1 MAAGTDPMRVKH
13 GTFLVERLAADAAP
27 DQWKRELT
35 ENAIDAVI
43 RALDAGLME
52 KGEVLWDVDWP
63 LRENEGH
70 FKLSILDN
78 GDGMGD
84 HELVHNINELSSS
97 GGVQSLQD
105 HYGVGAKITA
115 GVNNP
120 AGLEY
125 VSVRPG
131 GEARTVTFWKD
142 ELAGIYGLQQ
152 VEFDDGTFGFLS
164 GVSDEYV
171 PDLIREHGTAVT
183 LWGTSENEN
192 TYLETAREAPYPTHH
207 LVRYLNTRYFE
218 LDPRIVL
225 RVREFSKLES
235 PETWTPAR
243 QMAQGAQLRR
253 VHGMRHF
260 LDQYAEAKGQK
271 DLGDAV
277 AYWWILRDDKKIREQ
292 NDLWQA
298 TGHTAAI
305 YQEEL
310 YEMKTANAARRMLQ
324 AFGVTFGSN
333 RVVIYVEPRVEAGSI
348 TTDTARIRLI
358 IDEGSAPWD
367 AWAQRFS
374 EDLPPEIEQLI
385 ANELAAANG
394 KGEIEKIRE
403 RLKDVRKFFRL
414 PRYRRVSNG
423 THQTKDDASGREP
436 EAVTPRTRVKRNP
449 RVRPV
454 VPITVKAGTDPDA
467 SSRRL
472 AEDGEQ
478 SKQMPGED
486 DDPRFVWVSL
496 DGVNAKAHRDPG
508 EMEDRAA
515 TYIRQSNLIKGN
527 ADFRGFTDLVEHFAQ
542 TYSGKPGA
550 RQVSHRVV
558 YEWFEQ
564 LLIEAVLGARS
575 LEGSQMWN
583 VEDLDRAVSDEAL
596 TTAVAPRWHVY
607 NSIKRTIGS
616 QLGTAEAA

>member
-1 MAAGTDPMRVKH
+1 
-13 GTFLVERLAADAAP
+13 
-27 DQWKRELT
+27 
-35 ENAIDAVI
+35 
-43 RALDAGLME
+43 ME
-52 KGEVLWDVDWP
+52 KGHVWWDIDWP

-70 FKLSILDN
+70 FKLCILDN
-78 GDGMGD
+78 GDGMGE

-97 GGVQSLQD
+97 GGVQSLQE

-115 GVNNP
+115 GVKNP
-120 AGLEY
+120 AGVEY
-125 VSVRPG
+125 VSVCPG
-131 GEARTVTFWKD
+131 EEPRTVTFWKD

-152 VEFDDGTFGFLS
+152 VEFEDGTFGFLS
-164 GVSDEYV
+164 APSEDYV
-171 PDLIREHGTAVT
+171 PELIREHGTSVT
-183 LWGTSENEN
+183 LWGVAEDEN
-192 TYLETAREAPYPTHH
+192 TYLSTAREAPYPTHH

-218 LDPRIVL
+218 LDPRIDL
-225 RVREFSKLES
+225 RVREFAKLES

-253 VHGMRHF
+253 VNGMRHF
-260 LDQYAEAKGQK
+260 LDQHAEAKGQR

-277 AYWWILRDDKKIREQ
+277 AHWWIIRDDKKVREQ

-305 YQEEL
+305 YQGEL

-333 RVVIYVEPRVEAGSI
+333 RVVIYVEPRIGASSI
-348 TTDTARIRLI
+348 TTDTARSRLI
-358 IDEGSAPWD
+358 IDEGPSPWES
-367 AWAQRFS
+367 WAQRFS
-374 EDLPPEIEQLI
+374 EDLPLEIEQLI
-385 ANELAAANG
+385 ANELAAADG
-394 KGEIEKIRE
+394 KGEIEKIKE
-403 RLKDVRKFFRL
+403 RLKDVRRFFRL
-414 PRYRRVSNG
+414 PRYRRATNG
-423 THQTKDDASGREP
+423 TDLTKDDASGREP
-436 EAVTPRTRVKRNP
+436 ETVTPRSRVKRNP

-454 VPITVKAGTDPDA
+454 VSSTTAAGANPADRN
-467 SSRRL
+467 RRL
-472 AEDGEQ
+472 AADGEP
-478 SKQMPGED
+478 SAHVPNDD
-486 DDPRFVWVSL
+486 DDPHFIWVSL

-542 TYSGKPGA
+542 MYSGKPGA
-550 RQVSHRVV
+550 REVAHRVV
-558 YEWFEQ
+558 HEWFEQ

-583 VEDLDRAVSDEAL
+583 IEDLDRAISDEAL

-607 NSIKRTIGS
+607 NSIRRTIGS
-616 QLGTAEAA
+616 QLGAAEAA